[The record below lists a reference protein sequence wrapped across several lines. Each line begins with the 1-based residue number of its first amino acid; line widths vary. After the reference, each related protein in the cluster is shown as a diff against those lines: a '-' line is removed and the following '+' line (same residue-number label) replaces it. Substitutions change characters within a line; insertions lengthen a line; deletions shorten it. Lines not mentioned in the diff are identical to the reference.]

1 MRLFLYYAV
10 HSVKNQIK
18 KLFKTWVAVFFAV
31 CLLFGAVIG
40 IGVGMLTGDIEEAS
54 SYSDD
59 AYVYE
64 GEEPT
69 REDVLPWIEIA
80 VLALGAVIVVT
91 NLLGGDKSGG
101 QIFTMADVN
110 LLFSAP
116 MKPQSVMLF
125 KLMTQIG
132 ATLAASLYL
141 IFQLPNFLLNLNMTG
156 FDAFAVIVA
165 WFFIL
170 AYAKLINVFSYTVA
184 STKEKYKKRLRP
196 GVYGVLALIA
206 FCFYLFM
213 KTNGLTVFPAIL
225 KFFGS
230 GFAKLVPVIGWLS
243 AFVHF
248 AVTGQVL
255 FAVLTALGL
264 LGGLVLLVYI
274 IWNVDADF
282 YEDSLSLSAEKEDT
296 LRSAGEA
303 SKGVVITR
311 KKERKRK
318 ISRDGIGKGY
328 GANVLFYKSLHNRF
342 RFAYLRV
349 FTKTSITYLLAC
361 TAIGVVLRF
370 FSNIRSFTPVA
381 LIMCLLVFYRSL
393 GNPVSTDISN
403 ASFFMIPESAHKKL
417 FFSHLAGSTDCV
429 LDLLPGFLVATL
441 LLGTNPIYSLLWL
454 IFVVSIDFYSASVG
468 TFLDLAIP
476 ESIATIIKSLIQI
489 IFIYFG
495 LLPIA
500 AFIVAGLMLDL
511 FSLFTVLA
519 AVFSILC
526 GALFFALSP
535 IFLSGGKR

>member
-31 CLLFGAVIG
+31 CLLFGGI
-40 IGVGMLTGDIEEAS
+40 IGVGVGLLTDDMEEDY
-54 SYSDD
+54 SYSDE
-59 AYVYE
+59 AYMYE

-69 REDVLPWIEIA
+69 REELLPWLEII
-80 VLALGAVIVVT
+80 VLGLGGIMAVT

-101 QIFTMADVN
+101 SIFSMADVN
-110 LLFSAP
+110 LLFAAP

-132 ATLAASLYL
+132 TTLIASLYL
-141 IFQLPNFLLNLNMTG
+141 IFQIPNFLLNFNLTG
-156 FDAFAVIVA
+156 FDAAAVIVA

-170 AYAKLINVFSYTVA
+170 AFAKLLNVLSYTVA
-184 STKEKYKKRLRP
+184 STHPNYKRLLRP
-196 GVYGVLALIA
+196 VSYGVLALIA
-206 FCFYLFM
+206 AAFYLYM
-213 KTNGLTVFPAIL
+213 KSNDLSVFPAI
-225 KFFGS
+225 KEFFGS
-230 GFAKLVPVIGWLS
+230 TGARLFPIIGWIA
-243 AFVHF
+243 AFLHF
-248 AVTGQVL
+248 AVTGQTL
-255 FAVLTALGL
+255 FFVLTALGL
-264 LGGLVLLVYI
+264 LGGLALLVYI
-274 IWNVDADF
+274 IWNIDADF
-282 YEDSLSLSAEKEDT
+282 YEDSLSQSAEKEET
-296 LRSAGEA
+296 LRAAQEASAG
-303 SKGVVITR
+303 VVVTR

-318 ISRDGIGKGY
+318 IARDGIGRGF
-328 GANVLFYKSLHNRF
+328 GANVLFFKSLHNRF

-361 TAIGVVLRF
+361 TAIAVVLRF
-370 FSNIRSFTPVA
+370 FSNIRSFTPLA
-381 LIMCLLVFYRSL
+381 LIMCVLVFYRSL
-393 GNPVSTDISN
+393 GNPVNTDISN

-476 ESIATIIKSLIQI
+476 ESVAKMIKSLIQI
-489 IFIYFG
+489 LFIYFG

-500 AFIVAGLMLDL
+500 ALIVAGLVTDL
-511 FSLFTVLA
+511 FLIFTVVA
-519 AVFSILC
+519 ALFSILC
-526 GALFFALSP
+526 GAVFFALSP